1 MRRGVQ
7 ELRQLTWIR
16 ILQFVRE
23 PEALFWV
30 FLFPVILALVLGIAF
45 KSRGIE
51 SVAVGVVNTTLDPRW
66 VEALRAAE
74 AVQVVAFTD
83 AETAER
89 KLRAGAIAALVA
101 GSDPL
106 TVRYDP
112 TRPEAETARLRVE
125 DVVQRAAGRTDPLV
139 VRTDAV
145 TETGSRYID
154 FLIPGLLGMNL
165 MGTGIW
171 GTGFAIVE
179 MRQKKLLKLFR
190 VTPMRRPSFL
200 LAQIL
205 SRFAF
210 LVAEVALI
218 VVFGMVVLGVPFR
231 GSVATFAFFCGVGA
245 MCFSG
250 LGLLIGSRAQTTEG
264 VSGLMNF
271 AMMPMWLLS
280 GVFFSYEKFP
290 AILHPFIRMLPL
302 TALNDSLRNL
312 MLEGQGLASLL
323 PELGV
328 QIVWTVLSFVLALRI
343 FRWD

>member
-1 MRRGVQ
+1 MRRGMQ
-7 ELRQLTWIR
+7 ELQQLTWIR

-51 SVAVGVVNTTLDPRW
+51 SVSVGVVDGTLDPRW
-66 VEALRAAE
+66 SEALGAAPS
-74 AVQVVAFTD
+74 VQLVTFVD
-83 AETAER
+83 VETADR
-89 KLRAGAIAALVA
+89 KLRAGAIAALVT

-106 TVRYDP
+106 TIRYDP
-112 TRPEAETARLRVE
+112 TRPEAETARLRIE
-125 DVVQRAAGRTDPLV
+125 DIVQRAAGRVDPVV

-190 VTPMRRPSFL
+190 VTPMRRASFL

-210 LVAEVALI
+210 LVAEVVLI
-218 VVFGMVVLGVPFR
+218 VLFGILVKKK
-231 GSVATFAFFCGVGA
+231 FC
-245 MCFSG
+245 
-250 LGLLIGSRAQTTEG
+250 E
-264 VSGLMNF
+264 
-271 AMMPMWLLS
+271 
-280 GVFFSYEKFP
+280 YENIFP
-290 AILHPFIRMLPL
+290 
-302 TALNDSLRNL
+302 
-312 MLEGQGLASLL
+312 
-323 PELGV
+323 
-328 QIVWTVLSFVLALRI
+328 SFP
-343 FRWD
+343 